1 MKVLFVLTNHTE
13 LGNTGKKTGYFL
25 REVAYPYSIIK
36 KAGHEITFCSP
47 SGGPVHADPLSL
59 DYGDDEIIINFYEND
74 NIKDELSKTNKPELI
89 DSRDF
94 RCIVFAGGHGT
105 MWDFSDCNKLQL
117 IAREIYENN
126 GLIAAICHG
135 PAIFANLKLSDGK
148 FLVSGKKIS
157 CFTDDEEKHLKLKC
171 NLSITIPYSFEG
183 SLLYLL
189 EQQKAQIIDREY
201 TEIVN
206 ITATLLVEH
215 SSFVS
220 NEIIERTSGKGII
233 KKSKDFWA

>member
-157 CFTDDEEKHLKLKC
+157 CFTDDEEKHLKLE
-171 NLSITIPYSFEG
+171 NEVPF
-183 SLLYLL
+183 LL
-189 EQQKAQIIDREY
+189 ESKMKSLGATHTKADKFQSHYEVDGRI
-201 TEIVN
+201 
-206 ITATLLVEH
+206 ITAQNPPSSIDFGDAIIH
-215 SSFVS
+215 SI
-220 NEIIERTSGKGII
+220 NKL
-233 KKSKDFWA
+233 